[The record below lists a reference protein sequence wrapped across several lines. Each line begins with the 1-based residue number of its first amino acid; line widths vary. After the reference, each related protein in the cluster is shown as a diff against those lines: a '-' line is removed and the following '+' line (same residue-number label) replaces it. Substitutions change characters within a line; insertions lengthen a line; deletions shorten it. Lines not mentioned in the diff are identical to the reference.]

1 MRKSSAFLLVIL
13 LLTALALAA
22 CGGARSSDGG
32 QPSGGSAAQQPS
44 GGAQAPAD
52 AGAEGPSAGESAQP
66 ANSLERIKAEGVLR
80 VGIDASYPPMEFV
93 DEDGKTPIGF
103 DIDLANAVAE
113 KLGVKADFT
122 IIDWAGIQ
130 AGLLGG
136 HYDVIMSSMTI
147 TEERQKEM
155 DFVQYL
161 TMGIAYASRPGVEVR
176 SDADLDGKIVVVQE
190 ETTAQ
195 YYVEDLMADKGI
207 QPKELRSFP
216 YATDAFRELAN
227 GRADVVAIDAPVAGY
242 YAQLDPDQYRV
253 TGFAEMDPDP
263 IGIAL
268 RKGETELREALQK
281 AVEEL
286 EAEGVLRELQVKW
299 FGDAAGQ

>member
-1 MRKSSAFLLVIL
+1 MRKSSAFLLVVL
-13 LLTALALAA
+13 LLTASLLAA
-22 CGGARSSDGG
+22 CGGRQTSEGG
-32 QPSGGSAAQQPS
+32 PSGGSVASQQPAGGGAEEPS
-44 GGAQAPAD
+44 GGGSQ
-52 AGAEGPSAGESAQP
+52 EP

-93 DEDGKTPIGF
+93 AEDGKTPIGF
-103 DIDLANAVAE
+103 DIDLANAIAE
-113 KLGVKADFT
+113 KLGVKAEFT

-130 AGLLGG
+130 VGLLGG
-136 HYDVIMSSMTI
+136 HYDAIISSMTI
-147 TEERQKEM
+147 TEQRQKEM

-161 TMGIAYASRPGVEVR
+161 TMGIAYASRPGVEVKT
-176 SDADLDGKIVVVQE
+176 DADLAGKIVVVQE

-195 YYVEDLMADKGI
+195 YYIEDLMANKGI

-216 YATDAFRELAN
+216 YATDAFRELEN

-242 YAQLDPDQYRV
+242 YAKLDPEKYRI
-253 TGFAEMDPDP
+253 TGMAEMPPDP

-268 RKGETELREALQK
+268 RKGETELRDAIQK
-281 AVEEL
+281 AVDEL
-286 EAEGVLRELQVKW
+286 KAEGVLRDLQVKW

>member
-1 MRKSSAFLLVIL
+1 MMRKSSSFLLVIL
-13 LLTALALAA
+13 LLAVTVLAA
-22 CGGARSSDGG
+22 CGGT
-32 QPSGGSAAQQPS
+32 QQSGGSQTDGGSGTQQPAAGQTQEPA
-44 GGAQAPAD
+44 GGEDQT
-52 AGAEGPSAGESAQP
+52 P

-103 DIDLANAVAE
+103 DVDMASAIAE
-113 KLGVKADFT
+113 KLGVKAEFT
-122 IIDWAGIQ
+122 IIDWSGIQ
-130 AGLLGG
+130 ASLLAG
-136 HYDVIMSSMTI
+136 HYDAIMSSMTI
-147 TEERQKEM
+147 TEGRQKEM

-161 TMGIAYASRPGVEVR
+161 TMGIAYASRPGVDVR
-176 SDADLDGKIVVVQE
+176 TDSDLEGKVVVVQE

-195 YYVEDLMADKGI
+195 YYIEDLMANAGI

-227 GRADVVAIDAPVAGY
+227 GRADVVAIDSPVAGY
-242 YAQLDPDQYRV
+242 YAQLDPELYRV
-253 TGFAEMDPDP
+253 TGAAEMEPDP

-268 RKGETELREALQK
+268 RKGETELREAIQQ
-281 AVEEL
+281 AVDEL
-286 EAEGVLRELQVKW
+286 KAEGVLRELQVKW

>member
-1 MRKSSAFLLVIL
+1 MRKSSALLLVIL
-13 LLTALALAA
+13 LLASVALAA
-22 CGGARSSDGG
+22 CGG
-32 QPSGGSAAQQPS
+32 QQQSGTSQQSGSGAATQQPAGS
-44 GGAQAPAD
+44 GTQEPAD
-52 AGAEGPSAGESAQP
+52 SDAKGP

-113 KLGVKADFT
+113 KLGVKAEFT

-130 AGLLGG
+130 VGLLGG
-136 HYDVIMSSMTI
+136 HYDAIMSSMTI
-147 TEERQKEM
+147 TEKRQKEM

-161 TMGIAYASRPGVEVR
+161 TMGIAYASRPGVEVKT
-176 SDADLDGKIVVVQE
+176 DADLHGKVVVVQE

-195 YYVEDLMADKGI
+195 FYIEDLMENAGI
-207 QPKELRSFP
+207 QPVELRSFP
-216 YATDAFRELAN
+216 YATDAFREVAN
-227 GRADVVAIDAPVAGY
+227 ERADVVAIDAPVAGY
-242 YAQLDPDQYRV
+242 YAQLDPELYKV
-253 TGFAEMDPDP
+253 TGMAEMDPDP

-268 RKGETELREALQK
+268 RKGETELRDAIQK
-281 AVEEL
+281 AVDEL
-286 EAEGVLRELQVKW
+286 EAEGTLHELKVKW

>member
-1 MRKSSAFLLVIL
+1 MRKSSAFLMVIL
-13 LLTALALAA
+13 LLTATLLAA
-22 CGGARSSDGG
+22 CGGK
-32 QPSGGSAAQQPS
+32 QPSGGDGAGGGAAQQQEQQS
-44 GGAQAPAD
+44 SGGGSQEQSGGGAQA
-52 AGAEGPSAGESAQP
+52 P

-103 DIDLANAVAE
+103 DIDQANAIAE
-113 KLGVKADFT
+113 KLGVKAEFT

-161 TMGIAYASRPGVEVR
+161 TMGIAYASRPGVEVK
-176 SDADLDGKIVVVQE
+176 SDADLADKIVVVQE

-195 YYVEDLMADKGI
+195 YYVEDLMANQGI

-253 TGFAEMDPDP
+253 TGFAEMEPDP
-263 IGIAL
+263 IGVAL
-268 RKGETELREALQK
+268 RKGETELRDAIQK
-281 AVEEL
+281 AVDEL
-286 EAEGVLRELQVKW
+286 QAEGVIQELQVKW
-299 FGDAAGQ
+299 FGDAAGH

>member
-1 MRKSSAFLLVIL
+1 MMRKSSAFFLVIL
-13 LLTALALAA
+13 LLATVVLAA
-22 CGGARSSDGG
+22 CGGAQPSDGG
-32 QPSGGSAAQQPS
+32 QANGGAAAQQPAEGQSSES
-44 GGAQAPAD
+44 GGSQEP
-52 AGAEGPSAGESAQP
+52 GSGEKKETS
-66 ANSLERIKAEGVLR
+66 SLERIQAEGVLR

-93 DEDGKTPIGF
+93 AEDGKTPIGF

-161 TMGIAYASRPGVEVR
+161 TMGIAYASRPGVEVK
-176 SDADLDGKIVVVQE
+176 SDADLADKIVVVQE

-195 YYVEDLMADKGI
+195 YYVEDLMANKGI

-253 TGFAEMDPDP
+253 TGFAEMEPDP
-263 IGIAL
+263 IGVAL
-268 RKGETELREALQK
+268 LKGETELRDAIQK
-281 AVEEL
+281 AVDEL
-286 EAEGVLRELQVKW
+286 QAEGVIQELQVKW
-299 FGDAAGQ
+299 FGDAAGH

>member
-1 MRKSSAFLLVIL
+1 M
-13 LLTALALAA
+13 
-22 CGGARSSDGG
+22 
-32 QPSGGSAAQQPS
+32 
-44 GGAQAPAD
+44 
-52 AGAEGPSAGESAQP
+52 
-66 ANSLERIKAEGVLR
+66 LR

-103 DIDLANAVAE
+103 DIDLANAIAE
-113 KLGVKADFT
+113 KLGVKAEFT

-161 TMGIAYASRPGVEVR
+161 TMGIAYASRPGVEVK
-176 SDADLDGKIVVVQE
+176 SDADLADKIVVVQE

-195 YYVEDLMADKGI
+195 YYVEDLMANKGI

-253 TGFAEMDPDP
+253 TGFAEMEPDP
-263 IGIAL
+263 IGVAL
-268 RKGETELREALQK
+268 RKGETELRDAIQK
-281 AVEEL
+281 AVDEL
-286 EAEGVLRELQVKW
+286 QAEGVIQELQVKW
-299 FGDAAGQ
+299 FGDAAGH

>member
-1 MRKSSAFLLVIL
+1 MRKSSAFLMVIL
-13 LLTALALAA
+13 LLTATLLAA
-22 CGGARSSDGG
+22 CGGSEPWRGRGRRRRRAAAGTAVVGRRI
-32 QPSGGSAAQQPS
+32 SGASG
-44 GGAQAPAD
+44 GGAQA
-52 AGAEGPSAGESAQP
+52 P

-103 DIDLANAVAE
+103 DIDLANAIAE
-113 KLGVKADFT
+113 KLGVKAEFT

-161 TMGIAYASRPGVEVR
+161 TMGIAYASRPGVEVK
-176 SDADLDGKIVVVQE
+176 SDADLADKIVVVQE

-195 YYVEDLMADKGI
+195 YYVEDLMANKGI

-227 GRADVVAIDAPVAGY
+227 GRA
-242 YAQLDPDQYRV
+242 
-253 TGFAEMDPDP
+253 T
-263 IGIAL
+263 
-268 RKGETELREALQK
+268 
-281 AVEEL
+281 
-286 EAEGVLRELQVKW
+286 W
-299 FGDAAGQ
+299 